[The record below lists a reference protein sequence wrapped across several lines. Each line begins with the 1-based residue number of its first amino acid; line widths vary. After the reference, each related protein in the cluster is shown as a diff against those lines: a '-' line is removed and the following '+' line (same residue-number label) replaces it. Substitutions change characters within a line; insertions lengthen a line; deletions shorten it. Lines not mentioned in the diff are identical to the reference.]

1 MLKEVKAAAALN
13 KGVVGTDGSTPD
25 STPRTGFGGVYGGGG
40 GGISIDLASLGSF
53 GGSMY
58 SAATAGGLLDSGRRA
73 STVDQLIESLQGG
86 GLADSTKM
94 SGRKSIR
101 DKITGLAAEVDL
113 PVIFGANV
121 NDKAI
126 KRRAN

>member
-1 MLKEVKAAAALN
+1 
-13 KGVVGTDGSTPD
+13 
-25 STPRTGFGGVYGGGG
+25 
-40 GGISIDLASLGSF
+40 
-53 GGSMY
+53 MY

-126 KRRAN
+126 KRRANKGDKT